1 MQKNFSLKNHNTF
14 GIDVIAENFFEYDT
28 NSDIINFIDNNY
40 IFQKKFLVLGSGSN
54 ILFTRDYDGLII
66 HPKTKGIKVISEN
79 GDKIEL
85 EVAAGEIWDDFVL
98 WAVNNNYY
106 GIENLSNIPGTV
118 GASVIQNIGAYG
130 AEVSDVVTRVKYID
144 TADGELSYKNNFQ
157 CKFGY
162 RNSIFKGRLKS
173 RTIILSVNFE
183 LKKISQLNLKYA
195 DVAEKISKH
204 NAPGLKEMRETI
216 IEIRNSKLPD
226 PAIIGNAGSFFKN
239 PIVDN
244 ITFNRIQADFPDVKF
259 FHDNPPIQYKIAAAW
274 LIDKCLLKGFEY
286 NGAAVHENQPLVL
299 VNKNNA
305 SGKDIYELSKM
316 VQNKVFRK
324 FGIMLEPEVMI
335 I

>member
-1 MQKNFSLKNHNTF
+1 MQKKISLKNYNTF
-14 GIDVIAENFFEYDT
+14 GIDVRAASFFEYNK

-54 ILFTRDYDGLII
+54 ILFTQDYDGLII
-66 HPKTKGIKVISEN
+66 HPKTKGIKVISKIGN
-79 GDKIEL
+79 KIEI
-85 EVAAGEIWDDFVL
+85 EVAAGEIWDDFVV
-98 WAVNNNYY
+98 WAVNNGYY

-183 LKKISQLNLKYA
+183 LIKVSELNIKYA
-195 DVAEKISKH
+195 DVAKKITKYK
-204 NAPGLKEMRETI
+204 NPGLKEMRETI

-226 PAIIGNAGSFFKN
+226 PGITGNAGSFFKN

-244 ITFNRIQADFPDVKF
+244 HTFNRIKSDFPDVKF
-259 FHDNPPIQYKIAAAW
+259 FHERPLQYKIAAAW
-274 LIDKCLLKGFEY
+274 LIDKCRLKGFEY
-286 NGAAVHENQPLVL
+286 KEAAVHENQPLVL
-299 VNKNNA
+299 INKNNA
-305 SGKDIYELSKM
+305 SGKDLCELSKI
-316 VQNKVFRK
+316 VQSKVFRK